1 MEVYASIEKYDKALF
16 YAKKYHSVSI
26 MQTKTDNILGKIS
39 ELNGKIKNYMEKNN
53 GKNKS

>member
-1 MEVYASIEKYDKALF
+1 MLLIEKYDKALF
-16 YAKKYHSVSI
+16 YAKKYHSVLI
-26 MQTKTDNILGKIS
+26 MQTKTDEHLGKIS